1 MPTNLDNISYIQDQL
16 NLLLLSKHWY
26 VYTSNNYT
34 VYHHVN
40 NDNTDNRLMV
50 PLNFKFNFRKNLA
63 FLYSSDNL
71 KLKASDGNI
80 FTNN

>member
-26 VYTSNNYT
+26 VYISNGYT
-34 VYHHVN
+34 VYHYMN

-50 PLNFKFNFRKNLA
+50 PLNFKFNFRKNLTR
-63 FLYSSDNL
+63 LRSEDNL

-80 FTNN
+80 FANN